1 MKKLFFALVLMM
13 QFAALPVFA
22 QSTSTATTTA
32 PAVTNTSTAPAA
44 SNDEGQDGQAA
55 ANAAA
60 EQVGQ
65 YERAAVESVRR
76 DVNPTA
82 IGGEQ
87 TTVFQVKFLSGPL
100 KGQVKDINSD
110 VSTNP
115 YALQPKQGDKVVIFM
130 QRSGDEWQLFIEGF
144 DRRAALIWLVVLFVV
159 MLVVLS
165 GWQGFKTALSI
176 AISIALIGYVL
187 IPAFISGMNPVPV
200 AILLTGVFTLLST
213 GLSTGWNRK
222 AIITAIGT
230 MGGALVAYGVSLLF
244 ADWAHVSGLASEDDR
259 MFFGKNPMLN
269 PRGLMFAGII
279 IASAGV
285 VEDVAVSIVS
295 GISEVKRHNS
305 RATKA
310 QLFTSGMIVGKDHM
324 SALANT
330 LVYAYVGSSLSTLLL
345 YKQFG
350 GSWLKFVNFDSV
362 VDEIIRSLAGTIG
375 LIFTVPIT
383 ALLAAWFMS
392 NEDAQQPDNHRG
404 HKH

>member
-1 MKKLFFALVLMM
+1 MKKLFLTLVLSM
-13 QFAALPVFA
+13 QFVALPAFA
-22 QSTSTATTTA
+22 QSTST
-32 PAVTNTSTAPAA
+32 PAD
-44 SNDEGQDGQAA
+44 SNGNGMDGAAA
-55 ANAAA
+55 ANSAPT

-65 YERAAVESVRR
+65 YERAAVEGVRQAL
-76 DVNPTA
+76 NPTA

-87 TTVFQVKFLSGPL
+87 TTLFQIKFLSGPL
-100 KGQVKDINSD
+100 QGQTKEISSDIS
-110 VSTNP
+110 SNP

-130 QRSGDEWQLFIEGF
+130 QRSGDDWQLFIEGF

-187 IPAFISGMNPVPV
+187 IPAFLSGMNPVPV

-213 GLSTGWNRK
+213 GLSSGWNRK
-222 AIITAIGT
+222 ALITAIGT
-230 MGGALVAYGVSLLF
+230 MGGALVAYGVSIIF
-244 ADWAHVSGLASEDDR
+244 ADWSHASGLATDDDR
-259 MFFGKNPMLN
+259 LFFDKNPMLN

-295 GISEVKRHNS
+295 GISEVKRHNP

-362 VDEIIRSLAGTIG
+362 VDEVIRSLAGTIG

-392 NEDAQQPDNHRG
+392 NEDAQQPDAHHG

>member
-1 MKKLFFALVLMM
+1 MITSEYLMKRFFLAMVLAA
-13 QFAALPVFA
+13 QFMALPVSA
-22 QSTSTATTTA
+22 QSTTTEISA
-32 PAVTNTSTAPAA
+32 EPVVAEMVQTSPV
-44 SNDEGQDGQAA
+44 DQM
-55 ANAAA
+55 
-60 EQVGQ
+60 GQ
-65 YERAAVESVRR
+65 YERAVVETVRR
-76 DVNPTA
+76 DVNPTDV
-82 IGGEQ
+82 GGEQ

-100 KGQVKDINSD
+100 KGEVRDITSD
-110 VSTNP
+110 VSSNP
-115 YALQPKQGDKVVIFM
+115 YALQPSQGDKVVIFM
-130 QRSGDEWQLFIEGF
+130 QRTGDDWSLFVEGF
-144 DRRAALIWLVVLFVV
+144 DRRAALIWLVVLFVT
-159 MLVVLS
+159 MLIVLS

-176 AISIALIGYVL
+176 GISIGLIGYVL
-187 IPAFISGMNPVPV
+187 IPAFISGINPVPV
-200 AILLTGVFTLLST
+200 AILLAGVFTLLST

-222 AIITAIGT
+222 SVITAIGT
-230 MGGALVAYGVSLLF
+230 MGGALVAYMISFFF
-244 ADWAHVSGLASEDDR
+244 ADWAHVSGLSTEDDR
-259 MFFGKNPMLN
+259 LFFNKNPMLN

-295 GISEVKRHNS
+295 GVSEVKRHNP
-305 RATKA
+305 RATKR
-310 QLFTSGMIVGKDHM
+310 QLFTSGMVVGKDHM

-392 NEDAQQPDNHRG
+392 NEDAQKPDPHHG

>member
-1 MKKLFFALVLMM
+1 MKKLFLAVVLAA
-13 QFAALPVFA
+13 QFLALPVFA
-22 QSTSTATTTA
+22 QSAPTA
-32 PAVTNTSTAPAA
+32 PAPVVATST
-44 SNDEGQDGQAA
+44 SDNSSGSEGVDGAAA
-55 ANAAA
+55 ANAAPA
-60 EQVGQ
+60 DQVGQ
-65 YERAAVESVRR
+65 YERASVEGVRR
-76 DVNPTA
+76 ALNPTS

-87 TTVFQVKFLSGPL
+87 TTLFQVKFLSGPL
-100 KGQVKDINSD
+100 KGQTKDISSD
-110 VSTNP
+110 ISSNP

-130 QRSGDEWQLFIEGF
+130 QRSGDDWQLFIEGF
-144 DRRAALIWLVVLFVV
+144 DRRAALIWLVILFVV
-159 MLVVLS
+159 MLIVLS

-187 IPAFISGMNPVPV
+187 IPAFLSGMNPVPV

-213 GLSTGWNRK
+213 GLSSGWNRK

-230 MGGALVAYGVSLLF
+230 MGGALVAYGVSIVF
-244 ADWAHVSGLASEDDR
+244 ADWSHASGLATDDDR
-259 MFFGKNPMLN
+259 LFFDKNPMLN

-295 GISEVKRHNS
+295 GISEVKRHNP

-362 VDEIIRSLAGTIG
+362 VDEVIRSLAGTIG

-392 NEDAQQPDNHRG
+392 NEDAQQPDAHRG